1 MDETLM
7 EVDYFQYCPQ
17 CKDYKTD
24 STKDPCN
31 ECLGQGYNYNSSKP
45 INFKEKEE

>member
-7 EVDYFQYCPQ
+7 EVDFDTYCSK
-17 CKDYKTD
+17 CEYEKLNEV
-24 STKDPCN
+24 KDPCN

-45 INFKEKEE
+45 IKFKEKEK

>member
-1 MDETLM
+1 MNEIQM
-7 EVDYFQYCPQ
+7 EVDFEKYCKQ

-24 STKDPCN
+24 ETKDPCN

-45 INFKEKEE
+45 INFKEKEK